1 MAASNKDIA
10 KRLRQEIWNTGNLAI
25 ADQICA
31 EEAVFYQNDPQTPDI
46 GRGPSALKSIV
57 TKYRT
62 AFPDAHI
69 TIEDIVAEGDRVAI
83 RWTGRGTNKGNL
95 GRISSTGKLVTVTG
109 IDIVRISNGKVY
121 ENWTNWDKL
130 GMLQQLGIQH
140 VATPAA

>member
-10 KRLRQEIWNTGNLAI
+10 NRLRQEIWNTGNLAI

-31 EEAVFYQNDPQTPDI
+31 EEAVFYQNDPLTPDL
-46 GRGPSALKSIV
+46 GRGPSALKKIV

-62 AFPDAHI
+62 AFPDTHI

-83 RWTGRGTNKGNL
+83 RWIGRGTNKGNL
-95 GRISSTGKLVTVTG
+95 GRISPTGKAVTVTG
-109 IDIVRISNGKVY
+109 IDIVRISDGKVH

-130 GMLQQLGIQH
+130 GMLQQLGVQQ
-140 VATPAA
+140 VAAAGA